1 MRPIVTISRAV
12 DEDQEVRAGRIL
24 IAGAA
29 GAGKTTLA
37 LRIAAATGMP
47 HTEIDALYWRAG
59 WTANE
64 SFVEEVEAL
73 VAGDSWV
80 TEFQYRE
87 VLPILASRADLL
99 VWLRPPRP
107 VVVLRVVRRTIRR
120 RVRRE
125 LLWGVNREQP
135 LWHVFTD
142 RDHIIRYAIRGF
154 RVTED
159 RLRDA
164 VAAHPELRVVQV
176 RSRRAAERLLAR
188 LAAG

>member
-1 MRPIVTISRAV
+1 MRPNVTSTG
-12 DEDQEVRAGRIL
+12 EDRRVRAQRIL
-24 IAGAA
+24 VAGAG

-37 LRIAAATGMP
+37 GRISAITGVP

-87 VLPILASRADLL
+87 VLPLLAGRADLL
-99 VWLRPPRP
+99 VWLRPPAA
-107 VVVLRVVRRTIRR
+107 VVMSRVIRRTVRR

-125 LLWGVNREQP
+125 LLWGVNVEQP
-135 LWHVFTD
+135 LWRIFTD
-142 RDHIIRYAIRGF
+142 RDHMIRYAFRGIRL
-154 RVTED
+154 TEE
-159 RLRDA
+159 RIRDV
-164 VAAHPELRVVQV
+164 VAAHPELPVVQV
-176 RSRRAAERLLAR
+176 RSRRDSERLLAR